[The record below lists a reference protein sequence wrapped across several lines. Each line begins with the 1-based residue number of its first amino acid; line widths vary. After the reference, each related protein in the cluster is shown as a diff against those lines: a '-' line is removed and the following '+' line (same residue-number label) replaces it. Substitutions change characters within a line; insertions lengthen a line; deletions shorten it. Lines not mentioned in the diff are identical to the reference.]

1 MKTKRLNLTIQC
13 TAVYN
18 SAIQVPD
25 DMSLEETIE
34 GCKALLRE
42 DRYDV

>member
-34 GCKALLRE
+34 GCKALLLE

>member
-18 SAIQVPD
+18 SAIQVPN

-34 GCKALLRE
+34 ECKTLLRE
-42 DRYDV
+42 DGYDV

>member
-25 DMSLEETIE
+25 DMSLEEAIE
-34 GCKALLRE
+34 ECKVLLRE
-42 DRYDV
+42 DGYDV

>member
-18 SAIQVPD
+18 SAIRVSN
-25 DMSLEETIE
+25 DMSLEEAIE
-34 GCKALLRE
+34 ECKALLRE
-42 DRYDV
+42 DGYDV